1 MTRLRFALFV
11 LPCMLLAAGGQDAG
25 DQKAGGQKASDLKAG
40 GQKAGGQ
47 NPGDRNASGPSP
59 SSHAATAVDSEA
71 PTGLPAGAVKI
82 GPYRWRYADAQGKVW
97 MYRDTPFGLTR
108 VPDQKPPEEVAP
120 PNWKAVRVGDEIQ
133 FERPTPFGGMRW
145 TKKEDQLDS
154 LERKVWERD
163 RPKSEPAA
171 QPAGSTGPAK
181 E

>member
-1 MTRLRFALFV
+1 
-11 LPCMLLAAGGQDAG
+11 MLLMAGDQKAADLNAG
-25 DQKAGGQKASDLKAG
+25 DQKAGGQMAG

-47 NPGDRNASGPSP
+47 NAGGQNAGDQNSSGPPPSP
-59 SSHAATAVDSEA
+59 HAAAAVDSEVPA
-71 PTGLPAGAVKI
+71 GLPAGAVKI
-82 GPYRWRYADAQGKVW
+82 GPYRWRYTDAQGKVW

-120 PNWKAVRVGDEIQ
+120 PNWKAVRVADGIQ

-171 QPAGSTGPAK
+171 QPAGAVVPAK